1 MKILYVEKLIS
12 DSRMEKLGNTKVKP
26 SQIKMIINEDA
37 DIYTKEGKLLLKFR
51 KGRLRKKNT
60 KAYWD
65 ATSNY
70 TMTAKTKNRGSTTG
84 SQIKDVGHNP
94 AVMSSIIGYFDKYGP
109 HQKHEFNKLGV
120 KHPLELRETSFTRL
134 YPKKFKKTFPL
145 VKEIDSLYKKLVPKA
160 YKRQYKKARETQFKI
175 PGTAFTTITTNINF
189 KTFIHTD
196 KGDDEE
202 GFGNLAVIERGKYSG
217 AETCFPQYG
226 IGVNVREGDILFM
239 DVHEWHGNLPMKPEG
254 KTKAERDTVKRM
266 SIVCYLR
273 TNVWKRSRK
282 LPRSFKIKHLNK
294 LRALKKRYFIKTRKA
309 FMKKKGLKYKRTHK
323 KGWTPLR
330 SGGKNRTLKRRKY

>member
-1 MKILYVEKLIS
+1 MKVLYVEKKIS
-12 DSRMEKLGNTKVKP
+12 DKRMEKLGNTKVKP
-26 SQIKMIINEDA
+26 SQIKMIINEDV
-37 DIYTKEGKLLLKFR
+37 DIYTKDGKLLLKFR
-51 KGRLRKKNT
+51 KGRLKNKNT

-65 ATSNY
+65 ATSNF

-84 SQIKDVGHNP
+84 SETKDVATNP
-94 AVMSSIIGYFDKYGP
+94 AVMSSIIGYFDRYGP
-109 HQKHEFNKLGV
+109 REKYEFNQLNI

-145 VKEIDSLYKKLVPKA
+145 IKEIDTLYKKLVPKA
-160 YKRQYKKARETQFKI
+160 YKKQNRKAKETHFKI

-202 GFGNLAVIERGKYSG
+202 GFGNLAVIERGKYTG

-254 KTKAERDTVKRM
+254 KTKKERDEVRRM

-273 TNVWKRSRK
+273 TGVWKKSRK
-282 LPRSFKIKHLNK
+282 LPRSFKLKHLNK
-294 LRALKKRYFIKTRKA
+294 IRALKKQSYNKTRRA
-309 FMKKKGLKYKRTHK
+309 FLKKKGKKFTKKYK
-323 KGWTPLR
+323 KGFTPQR
-330 SGGKNRTLKRRKY
+330 G

>member
-12 DSRMEKLGNTKVKP
+12 DKKMESLGNTKIKP
-26 SQIKMIINEDA
+26 SQIKMILNEDA
-37 DIYTKEGKLLLKFR
+37 DVYTKEGKLLLKFR

-60 KAYWD
+60 SAYWD

-70 TMTAKTKNRGSTTG
+70 TITAKTKNRGSTTG

-109 HQKHEFNKLGV
+109 HQKHEFNQLNV

-134 YPKKFKKTFPL
+134 YPEKFKKTFPL
-145 VKEIDSLYKKLVPKA
+145 IKEINSLYKKLVPKA
-160 YKRQYKKARETQFKI
+160 YARQYKKARETHFKV

-202 GFGNLAVIERGKYSG
+202 GFGNLSVIERGKYSG

-239 DVHEWHGNLPMKPEG
+239 DVHEWHGNLPMKAEG
-254 KTKAERDTVKRM
+254 KTKAERENVKRM

-282 LPRSFKIKHLNK
+282 LPKSFKLKHLNK
-294 LRALKKRYFIKTRKA
+294 LRKLKKRYFVKTKKA
-309 FMKKKGLKYKRTHK
+309 FAKKKGITYKKIYK

-330 SGGKNRTLKRRKY
+330 QGGKHKTRKLRK

>member
-1 MKILYVEKLIS
+1 MKVLYVEKKIS
-12 DSRMEKLGNTKVKP
+12 DKRMEKLGNTKVKP
-26 SQIKMIINEDA
+26 SQIKMIINEDV

-51 KGRLRKKNT
+51 KGRLKNKNA

-65 ATSNY
+65 ATSHF

-84 SQIKDVGHNP
+84 SETKDIATNP
-94 AVMSSIIGYFDKYGP
+94 AVMSSIIGYFDRYGP
-109 HQKHEFNKLGV
+109 HQKYEFNQLNV

-145 VKEIDSLYKKLVPKA
+145 IKEIDALYKKLVPKA
-160 YKRQYKKARETQFKI
+160 YKKQNKKAKETHFKV

-202 GFGNLAVIERGKYSG
+202 GFGNLAVIERGKYTG

-254 KTKAERDTVKRM
+254 KTKKERDEVKRM

-273 TNVWKRSRK
+273 TGVWKKSRK
-282 LPRSFKIKHLNK
+282 LPRSFKVKHLNK
-294 LRALKKRYFIKTRKA
+294 IRSLKKKYYYKTRKA
-309 FMKKKGLKYKRTHK
+309 FLKKKGKKHTKKDIKYK
-323 KGWTPLR
+323 KGFTP
-330 SGGKNRTLKRRKY
+330 RKG